1 MREGYEGW
9 TKGLLA
15 PGWNVYKAVELAV
28 EVEEMGR
35 SVYGALAWR
44 WDSDATL
51 RNLFRRLA
59 REEFAHQ
66 EGLEA
71 LLDQVDATRCDT
83 QLDLE
88 ALRSIAHAAFFSREG
103 GALGLLA
110 QLSSPEE
117 VLEAV
122 LRFERGTTLYYR
134 GLRDVLGPSYTLDLL
149 IAEERRH
156 ADEVARELRAL
167 RREPAQTAGR
177 VA

>member
-1 MREGYEGW
+1 MREEGW
-9 TKGLLA
+9 KKGLLA
-15 PGWNVYKAVELAV
+15 AGWNVYKAVELAI

-35 SVYGALAWR
+35 SVYGAFAWR
-44 WDSDATL
+44 WDSDAAL
-51 RNLFRRLA
+51 RNLFRRLS
-59 REEFAHQ
+59 REELAHQ

-71 LLDQVDATRCDT
+71 LLDEVDATRSDT

-88 ALRSIAHAAFFSREG
+88 SLQSIARAAFFSSEG
-103 GALGLLA
+103 GALGLLE
-110 QLSSPEE
+110 QLSSPES

-149 IAEERRH
+149 IAEELRH

-167 RREPAQTAGR
+167 RPEPGQTADR